1 LTATSIVFQ
10 SARLGDIG
18 KLLEEFAWAEKL
30 LPTMPDDI
38 RIYGISGG
46 ALAAL
51 AMALTISAQKDTVI
65 WGRAE
70 HSMAKFANF
79 LQSAN
84 SRSLRAFN
92 RNPWYGIYHLGPI
105 KKWVGKQIKA
115 ACEKENPN
123 LSEFSV
129 PLYLCAMDR
138 DGVFTL
144 FGPPNDSLQFQYQ
157 QVRVGPPQDAPVL
170 DALEAALSSL
180 LSTSPVMVRGA
191 WFRDCYPAYTDG
203 GAVISDLEAASGE
216 ERKITRDQPYAPIR
230 TWKLNWIT
238 SSFVMHSQNSRNQSW
253 LACYY
258 LDLANRQRAL
268 EIEFNRLREEC
279 EKIKPPFPCQEKALG
294 VLSPVVGHVDL
305 PYVGSTEAYTNMRQS
320 VEQKDQLIAKFSGLL
335 QGQLDGFPFDQEANL
350 IYGAG
355 GFSGILAGL
364 TTTRLIDDVFAR
376 QGGAIRQVLGVSAG
390 VLNGFFHAIQLAARR
405 HPDLYKPPAAYA
417 LDDLEKFISHVS
429 AGKIVKFNYNPIV
442 FWQGWA
448 NLGPLEKFLLE
459 RLSAYTG
466 STHPEQITFEDIAL
480 PMTVAA
486 GRRDGFNDY
495 FGMTTPDRRM
505 RFGGREITVSRGP
518 VVRAIIAGWSMNT
531 YINPTKIGDQLY
543 TDGGGPFY
551 DNGLFTCCMDP
562 SLINLLNV
570 HLDEPEGHSYN
581 LPPRPNL
588 LRILFDTHNYYFP
601 EERRRM
607 RLLTDLLYKHYR
619 LRAQF
624 TAARALLPEESAAS
638 FVLPADF
645 RRDWEI
651 HGSYANLLS
660 SVHDQLPFLEPA

>member
-1 LTATSIVFQ
+1 LTSGSIIFQ
-10 SARLGDIG
+10 SAGLGDLQ
-18 KLLEEFAWAEKL
+18 KLVDEFAWAEKL
-30 LPTMPDDI
+30 LPSMPEDV

-51 AMALTISAQKDTVI
+51 AMALTISAQKDPTT
-65 WGRAE
+65 WG
-70 HSMAKFANF
+70 KPGQPLVTFANF
-79 LQSAN
+79 L
-84 SRSLRAFN
+84 RSVKIRDLRAFN
-92 RNPWYGIYHLGPI
+92 RNPWYGIYRLGPL

-115 ACEKENPN
+115 ACGKENPN
-123 LSEFSV
+123 LSELSV

-144 FGPPNDSLQFQYQ
+144 FGPPDDSLQFQYQ
-157 QVRVGPPQDAPVL
+157 HVRVGPPQDAPVL
-170 DALEAALSSL
+170 DALEAALSL
-180 LSTSPVMVRGA
+180 LLLTSPVMVGGA
-191 WFRDCYPAYTDG
+191 WFRDCRPTYADG
-203 GAVISDLEAASGE
+203 GAIIFDLEAVSGV
-216 ERKITRDQPYAPIR
+216 ERKITRDQPYVPIR
-230 TWKLNWIT
+230 PWKLNWIT
-238 SSFVMHSQNSRNQSW
+238 SSFVMHSQNTRNQSW
-253 LACYY
+253 LAAYY
-258 LDLANRQRAL
+258 LDLAGRQRAL
-268 EIEFNRLREEC
+268 EAEFSRLREEC
-279 EKIKPPFPCQEKALG
+279 AKIKPPFPCQEGAMR
-294 VLSPVVGHVDL
+294 VLSPVVGHIDL

-355 GFSGILAGL
+355 GFSGILGGL
-364 TTTRLIDDVFAR
+364 TTTRLIDEEFAR
-376 QGGAIRQVLGVSAG
+376 QGGTIRQVLGVSAG
-390 VLNGFFHAIQLAARR
+390 VLNGFFHAVQLGARQ
-405 HPDLYKPPAAYA
+405 HPDLYKPPAAHA
-417 LDDLEKFISHVS
+417 LDDLEEFISHVTPD
-429 AGKIVKFNYNPIV
+429 KIVKLNRNPIV

-466 STHPEQITFEDIAL
+466 SSHPAQITFDDIAL

-486 GRRDGFNDY
+486 GRRDGFNDF
-495 FGMTTPDRRM
+495 FGMTGPDRRM
-505 RFGGREITVSRGP
+505 RFGGREITVSGAP
-518 VVRAIIAGWSMNT
+518 VVRAILAGWSMNT

-551 DNGLFTCCMDP
+551 DNGLFTSCMDP

-607 RLLTDLLYKHYR
+607 RTLTDLLYKHYR
-619 LRAQF
+619 LRAQY
-624 TAARALLPEESAAS
+624 TAARAWLPEKSAAH

-645 RRDWEI
+645 RRDWEV
-651 HGSYANLLS
+651 GG
-660 SVHDQLPFLEPA
+660 F